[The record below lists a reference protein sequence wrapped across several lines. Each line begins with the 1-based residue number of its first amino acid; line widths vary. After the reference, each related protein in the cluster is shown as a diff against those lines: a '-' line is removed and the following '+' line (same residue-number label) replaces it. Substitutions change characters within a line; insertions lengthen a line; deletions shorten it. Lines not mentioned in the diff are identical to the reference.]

1 MGFDFERFL
10 LFFVALIIALTV
22 HEAAHAFASYK
33 LGDNTAR
40 SLGRLSLNPLVHL
53 DPLGTVM
60 IIFMSV
66 IGFGIGWAKPVPV
79 NPYKLRVGPRTG
91 MAIVAAAGPASNIL
105 LAAIFSTI
113 WRQGIAGDLEP
124 LLLTVVV
131 VNVTLAV
138 FNMIPIPPLDG
149 FKVLMGLVPSR
160 IAYTMAPLE
169 QYGPVLL
176 LLLVFMGGGILRSI
190 LTTFGAPIMRAMLG

>member
-1 MGFDFERFL
+1 VGFDFERFL

-22 HEAAHAFASYK
+22 HEAAHAYASYK

-60 IIFMSV
+60 IIFMSI

-79 NPYKLRVGPRTG
+79 NPYRLRVGPRTG

-105 LAAIFSTI
+105 LAAIFSAI
-113 WRQGIAGDLEP
+113 WRQGIMGDLQP
-124 LLLTVVV
+124 LLLTMVV
-131 VNVTLAV
+131 VNITLAV

-160 IAYTMAPLE
+160 VASTMAPLE

-176 LLLVFMGGGILRSI
+176 LLLVFMGGGILRGI